1 MTPAVTYPPQAPDA
15 ALLARIRRGD
25 MDAFAKLYDSC
36 APLLYGII
44 RKIVPDDHTA
54 EDVLRNVFLDIRN
67 ELLAGREEIRSGINW
82 MLQLARK
89 NALAR
94 KANQTIKPGSHPP
107 VAVFD
112 LIYFHGLSVQAV
124 AEKLHISE
132 KEVRESVQQAFRN
145 FRNSTSSR

>member
-1 MTPAVTYPPQAPDA
+1 MTPAVTISSLVPDA

-36 APLLYGII
+36 APVLYGII
-44 RKIVPDDHTA
+44 RKIVSDDRAA
-54 EDVLRNVFLDIRN
+54 EDILRNVFLEIRN
-67 ELLAGREEIRSGINW
+67 ELVAGSAEMRSGITW

-94 KANQTIKPGSHPP
+94 KENQTIKPGTHSP

-132 KEVRESVQQAFRN
+132 NEVRESVQQAFRN

>member
-1 MTPAVTYPPQAPDA
+1 MTPAIKYPPLVPDT
-15 ALLARIRRGD
+15 ALLARIRKGD
-25 MDAFAKLYDSC
+25 MDAFATLYDSC
-36 APLLYGII
+36 APVLYGII
-44 RKIVPDDHTA
+44 RKIVSDDHTA
-54 EDVLRNVFLDIRN
+54 EDILRNVFLEIRN
-67 ELLAGREEIRSGINW
+67 ELLAGSAETRSGMNW

-94 KANQTIKPGSHPP
+94 KENQTIKTGTHPP

>member
-1 MTPAVTYPPQAPDA
+1 MTTAVTDLPIMPDA
-15 ALLARIRRGD
+15 ALLARIRKGD
-25 MDAFAKLYDSC
+25 MDAFAKLYDTC
-36 APLLYGII
+36 APVLYGII
-44 RKIVPDDHTA
+44 RKIVSDDRTA
-54 EDVLRNVFLDIRN
+54 EDILRNVFLEIRH
-67 ELLAGREEIRSGINW
+67 ELVAGGKEIRSGINW

-94 KANQTIKPGSHPP
+94 QTNQAIKTGSTTP

>member
-1 MTPAVTYPPQAPDA
+1 MTQAITFTFRVPDA
-15 ALLARIRRGD
+15 ALLARIRKGD

-36 APLLYGII
+36 APVLYGII
-44 RKIVPDDHTA
+44 RKIVSDDNTA
-54 EDVLRNVFLDIRN
+54 EDLLRNVFIEIRN
-67 ELLAGREEIRSGINW
+67 ELLTGSAETRSGINW
-82 MLQLARK
+82 MMQVARK

-94 KANQTIKPGSHPP
+94 KENEIIKPGTYPP

>member
-1 MTPAVTYPPQAPDA
+1 MTQAVTHPSRIADA
-15 ALLARIRRGD
+15 ALLARIRKGD
-25 MDAFAKLYDSC
+25 MAAFATLYDSC
-36 APLLYGII
+36 APVLYGII
-44 RKIVPDDHTA
+44 RKIVSDDPTA
-54 EDVLRNVFLDIRN
+54 EDILRNVFLEIRN
-67 ELLAGREEIRSGINW
+67 ELLAGRAEIRSGINW

-94 KANQTIKPGSHPP
+94 KENQAIKPGSHTP

-124 AEKLHISE
+124 AEKLRISE